1 MISYFLISYLHI
13 SSSLHPASHPE
24 VVFTA
29 VTGVVTVVFKT
40 FVVVSFVVVSFV
52 VVSFVVVAVNIDDVS
67 VVFSVVVGK
76 VVFNFVVA
84 FVISVVVFILVVGF
98 LVVVVVVVVVLV
110 VVVIILLKFT
120 GVLSCSI
127 FILAFSSS
135 ISNLS
140 TSATFAFSPLS
151 CTLGAEVSI
160 TDIISFF
167 EAAFSMKNNVKFMRS
182 FLKEIIKF

>member
-40 FVVVSFVVVSFV
+40 FVVVSFVVA
-52 VVSFVVVAVNIDDVS
+52 SFVVVAVNIDDVS

-98 LVVVVVVVVVLV
+98 LVVVVVVVVVVLV